1 MSLSVR
7 ENAALSALPLLSR
20 FGFVSRREEY
30 ASVEEQRSNLAIK
43 SAGVDS
49 NIGSLSG
56 GNQQKVV
63 LARALLSQSS
73 LVLAEE
79 PTAGV
84 DIGARMEIYRIL
96 RDVSNQGAPVVIVSS
111 DGLELEGL
119 CDRVLVF
126 SRGHVVG
133 ELAGADVTEEKVGRL
148 MVTATAHRRAGDG
161 ANARTSPS
169 GAGWREKVSSFMAGD
184 YVSSAV
190 LAVLILAIA
199 TYVTANNPRFISS
212 FNIQKMLLLCS
223 ALTFVGYGQMCAVFT
238 GGIDLSVGPLVGL
251 GVVIGSFFFGDIG
264 ALATMA
270 LGALSMLGAC
280 ASVGLLNGSLV
291 RFGNFTAVAATLGVY
306 IMIQG
311 VSGLLRPFPAGS
323 IDVDVIA
330 AIQTNIFGIPA
341 SSVAAAVLGVLL
353 ELALRYTRWG
363 LSIRA
368 VGSSEASSAKIGIRT
383 SRVVLGAF
391 LASSLLTVLGGVM
404 VMSQLGIGDPNQGVE
419 YRLGS
424 VAAVVLGGA
433 SLFGGRGSF
442 LGVLFGALVIQEV
455 NSATTFLGLSQ
466 AWQYWFIGLL
476 TLCAVAVY
484 SQARHL
490 STHVAG

>member
-1 MSLSVR
+1 MTGLTGENFYDISTTARGGEIVGIAGITGNGQSEFLRALAGLVSAQGTVTLFGKPMALGRPDGARKAGVSYLSSDRQKEALSMSLSVR

-84 DIGARMEIYRIL
+84 DVGARMEIYRIL
-96 RDVSNQGAPVVIVSS
+96 RDVSNQGAPVVIVWS

-148 MVTATAHRRAGDG
+148 MVTATAHRRASDG

-169 GAGWREKVSSFMAGD
+169 GAGWREKVTSFMAGD

-212 FNIQKMLLLCS
+212 FNIQKMLLLRS

-291 RFGNFTAVAATLGVY
+291 RFGNFTAVAATLSVY

-311 VSGLLRPFPAGS
+311 VSVLLRPFPAGS
-323 IDVDVIA
+323 IDADVIA

-341 SSVAAAVLGVLL
+341 SFVAAVVLGVLL

-368 VGSSEASSAKIGIRT
+368 VGSSEASAAKIGIRT
-383 SRVVLGAF
+383 SLGWSWEPF
-391 LASSLLTVLGGVM
+391 W
-404 VMSQLGIGDPNQGVE
+404 P
-419 YRLGS
+419 RL
-424 VAAVVLGGA
+424 
-433 SLFGGRGSF
+433 
-442 LGVLFGALVIQEV
+442 
-455 NSATTFLGLSQ
+455 
-466 AWQYWFIGLL
+466 Y
-476 TLCAVAVY
+476 
-484 SQARHL
+484 
-490 STHVAG
+490 